1 MVNSYNRRG
10 ISTIVGGII
19 FLVLL
24 TSGFSTFYIALDVQK
39 DTINTQR
46 EISKDIVEK
55 TLEQFVISAGTN
67 PVDNK
72 LGIQIK
78 NQGPNPVEI
87 SNIWII
93 NKSSAE
99 VPPNSAK
106 SYNIQYED
114 AFIPPGFGSAVLENT
129 PLYLVPNDYTI
140 KVVSSLG
147 SIKRTDLTVGG
158 PNNLLAELF
167 TIPPDVRQGEN
178 VTIALRITNVGDTP
192 LVDVEPHYIPPDVK
206 PLVQISSSQ
215 FISPSP
221 VTLDPAESTIFTWHY
236 KVKTDATVGVKVNF
250 TSAAN
255 ATDSATGFDILS
267 NNATDW
273 IIIRDPQGGS
283 GEEIVIK
290 DELFA
295 KPDIFM
301 IAPITF
307 GDDDEQALWG
317 VTVANPTDATMFV
330 TKVSLTALYA
340 TANSNQEIFT
350 VNCPNTNLAP
360 LPDDYWTCPNDNQL
374 IWYDDTSPYYRQPIP
389 ARSAFS
395 FLVTAAPGKV
405 TSGIG
410 MDSVVIHAAVFTSLG
425 TFGEAAWTTTMSKN
439 TEALV
444 NVYLT
449 DDTAAPWTDNLTMR
463 GNRMGILSGSTQTF
477 QIVLAELNTSSQ
489 NIEDGAVLIIN
500 IPKDWILITPLNEY
514 VGFVDPPIVNNF
526 PDGSSQIV
534 GELIDDLDGVGKM
547 ISFDAVAPSVACDKM
562 YVMHVLA
569 NGVTNNNNPIGP
581 IAEIVLQVNPI
592 GACP

>member
-192 LVDVEPHYIPPDVK
+192 LVDVEPHYIPPDVNM
-206 PLVQISSSQ
+206 LTEISASS
-215 FISPSP
+215 FISPSA
-221 VTLDPAESTIFTWHY
+221 VA
-236 KVKTDATVGVKVNF
+236 
-250 TSAAN
+250 
-255 ATDSATGFDILS
+255 
-267 NNATDW
+267 
-273 IIIRDPQGGS
+273 II
-283 GEEIVIK
+283 
-290 DELFA
+290 
-295 KPDIFM
+295 
-301 IAPITF
+301 
-307 GDDDEQALWG
+307 
-317 VTVANPTDATMFV
+317 
-330 TKVSLTALYA
+330 
-340 TANSNQEIFT
+340 
-350 VNCPNTNLAP
+350 
-360 LPDDYWTCPNDNQL
+360 
-374 IWYDDTSPYYRQPIP
+374 
-389 ARSAFS
+389 
-395 FLVTAAPGKV
+395 
-405 TSGIG
+405 
-410 MDSVVIHAAVFTSLG
+410 
-425 TFGEAAWTTTMSKN
+425 
-439 TEALV
+439 
-444 NVYLT
+444 
-449 DDTAAPWTDNLTMR
+449 
-463 GNRMGILSGSTQTF
+463 
-477 QIVLAELNTSSQ
+477 
-489 NIEDGAVLIIN
+489 
-500 IPKDWILITPLNEY
+500 WILLNQQSLLGIT
-514 VGFVDPPIVNNF
+514 
-526 PDGSSQIV
+526 S
-534 GELIDDLDGVGKM
+534 
-547 ISFDAVAPSVACDKM
+547 
-562 YVMHVLA
+562 
-569 NGVTNNNNPIGP
+569 
-581 IAEIVLQVNPI
+581 
-592 GACP
+592 